1 MEKICYENKKRLS
14 RFVFKKDVLLLADV
28 FEKFRDNSL
37 RNYGLCPGH
46 CLRAPSLS
54 WDVML
59 KITKTELE
67 PSPDFDMY
75 IFFGKG
81 TRVGISYISNRYSRA
96 NNKYLKSYDLKQES
110 KHIIYSD
117 VNSFYGYAMS
127 EFLPTSE
134 FRWKDM
140 KEFDLNKYTSNSSK
154 GCLLGVN
161 LERPTKLRELHN
173 DYLFLK

>member
-154 GCLLGVN
+154 GCLVGADI
-161 LERPTKLRELHN
+161 EYPT
-173 DYLFLK
+173 